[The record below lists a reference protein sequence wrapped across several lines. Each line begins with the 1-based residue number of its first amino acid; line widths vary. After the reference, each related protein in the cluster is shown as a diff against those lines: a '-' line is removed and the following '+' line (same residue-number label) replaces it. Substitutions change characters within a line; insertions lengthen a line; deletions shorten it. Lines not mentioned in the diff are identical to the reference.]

1 MTQPK
6 LALATALALSLGL
19 MNSSLTPTVRE
30 IPLSK
35 SDIVIAAGETGTT
48 SGKDSAK
55 TGAGAGSNTA
65 GGQESG
71 DKITSEKTPPPSSTS
86 K

>member
-1 MTQPK
+1 
-6 LALATALALSLGL
+6 

-48 SGKDSAK
+48 GGEDSAK
-55 TGAGAGSNTA
+55 ISEGSGSNTA
-65 GGQESG
+65 SGQESG
-71 DKITSEKTPPPSSTS
+71 DKTTSEKITAPAT

>member
-19 MNSSLTPTVRE
+19 MNPSLTPTVRE

-48 SGKDSAK
+48 SGEDSAK
-55 TGAGAGSNTA
+55 MGEGSNTA
-65 GGQESG
+65 SGQDLS
-71 DKITSEKTPPPSSTS
+71 PPSSAS